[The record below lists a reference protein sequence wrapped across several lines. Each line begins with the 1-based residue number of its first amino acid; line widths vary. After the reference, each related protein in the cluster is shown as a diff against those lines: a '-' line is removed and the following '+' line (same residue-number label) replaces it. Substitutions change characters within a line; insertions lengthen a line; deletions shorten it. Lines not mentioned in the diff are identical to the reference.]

1 MQAEGGGG
9 LLYVFS
15 TSKSVRLS
23 LLLLVKEVKNL
34 RKKRI
39 MGAPAPF
46 DYQLQY
52 LSSLCS
58 KVVTLKNVID

>member
-1 MQAEGGGG
+1 
-9 LLYVFS
+9 
-15 TSKSVRLS
+15 
-23 LLLLVKEVKNL
+23 
-34 RKKRI
+34 

-58 KVVTLKNVID
+58 TVVTLKNGLKVLWSIFDCKAFRVFISSELVNIFK